1 MGCSQLSQYY
11 LGFINISVSHVDVLS
26 FVLGVVLTVAT
37 MYLVNCVRDNRKVN
51 RHILG
56 RGKTKFYNGGCGTR
70 GEQEWVSPYSM
81 HATPRA
87 PPPMVSPDSATLPT
101 APYPGLQ
108 KSPVAIPWPSNAI
121 Q

>member
-1 MGCSQLSQYY
+1 MGCSQSSQYY

-70 GEQEWVSPYSM
+70 GEQEWVSHYSM
-81 HATPRA
+81 HATPWA

>member
-1 MGCSQLSQYY
+1 M
-11 LGFINISVSHVDVLS
+11 DVFS
-26 FVLGVVLTVAT
+26 FLLGVVLTVAT
-37 MYLVNCVRDNRKVN
+37 MYLIKCVRDNKKVN

-70 GEQEWVSPYSM
+70 GEQAWVSPYSM
-81 HATPRA
+81 
-87 PPPMVSPDSATLPT
+87 PPPMVYPDSATLPT

-108 KSPVAIPWPSNAI
+108 KAPVAIPWPSNAI